1 MENNVKYSLIIAAGG
16 AAALYI
22 NKSNKQ
28 ESSSTINLSSSIAF
42 AGGLLSA
49 AFLSL
54 HKNHPIYAYGV
65 LVIAALPALLV
76 GQSKGL

>member
-22 NKSNKQ
+22 NDSYKEKG
-28 ESSSTINLSSSIAF
+28 STTIKNLSGIAF
-42 AGGLLSA
+42 AGGLVSA

-65 LVIAALPALLV
+65 LVIVALPVLLIPPNA
-76 GQSKGL
+76 SW